1 MEIADLQQRI
11 LARES
16 EGEATSR
23 LGKLLGDEYGARA
36 SSTYAA
42 LIKQSLA
49 GVRRAEAIEVRQFPV
64 PLSAPSPPLPH
75 SLSGSVVVWLHL
87 SSQGAG
93 LGDDQMD
100 EAAFITT
107 AYRYDIALGPHDYDK
122 CT

>member
-1 MEIADLQQRI
+1 MKVKGKNPSALQHLHAISQATAQRGSSSGRPRSAAAKSAFASSSAERGASSSHLEMEIADLQQRI

-49 GVRRAEAIEVRQFPV
+49 GVRRAEAIEVR
-64 PLSAPSPPLPH
+64 
-75 SLSGSVVVWLHL
+75 
-87 SSQGAG
+87 
-93 LGDDQMD
+93 
-100 EAAFITT
+100 
-107 AYRYDIALGPHDYDK
+107 AL
-122 CT
+122 